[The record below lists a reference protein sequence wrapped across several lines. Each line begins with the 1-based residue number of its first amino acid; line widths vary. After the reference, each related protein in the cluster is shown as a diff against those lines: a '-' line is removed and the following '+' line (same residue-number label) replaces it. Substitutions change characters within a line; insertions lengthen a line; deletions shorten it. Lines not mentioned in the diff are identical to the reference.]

1 MTIKIYPSLMQGE
14 PIEQHEYHGGSIG
27 AWLESHGIEFS
38 NLSAQPIQVSV
49 DGVALPVEAWK
60 TTIIQATHEV
70 DVRILPHGG
79 VFNALSSIIR
89 KLDPALNWF
98 LKGMSPKTAN
108 NNQQSG
114 QKLEAVE
121 ASANEAKLGA
131 VVPELAGRF
140 RRFPDYLVPPRR
152 YFASPREQWLEF
164 LCCIGPG
171 QYLVADADVKV
182 GETPFSSLGAD
193 AQYGIYAPGTDLA
206 AVAGHEH
213 WHTVDE
219 VGATSSGTAGL
230 ELSVEYSSN
239 INPTAASYQ
248 FNGGSISV
256 NPVDGR
262 FPEAWGVGTVLDIR
276 LPQAY
281 EITQEGDPEAGFY
294 NRINGNFREI
304 SPTPGQAIRASGDIT
319 GQYFVSER
327 SIDENGDGWI
337 TLTQGEGVIGDLPLG
352 PMSIAFYIN
361 GRRYRLTSSSDQAVT
376 IEAIS
381 EGAAVGGWAGF
392 PVVTSSTV
400 SISVDSSTIY
410 GDWTSMFR
418 ACPPAERTDTFELDF
433 FFPGGLAYIEDD
445 GDLSGRSVTVE
456 IQYRDA
462 TIGGAF
468 ASAYRTYSQ
477 ATLDQIG
484 FTERITLANALPEV
498 RIRRVGS
505 QDTSTQLQD
514 KIQWYGLRS
523 RLATRTIYPN
533 WTTMSIRLRGGGRLG
548 AQSENQINVVATRV
562 LPTLQAGGIWGAA
575 TPTRDISAF
584 VKYIATTIGY
594 TDADLDMEELQRLH
608 AVWASRGET
617 LDHVFDETTVRD
629 ALSLALGAGMAELTI
644 SDGRIKPVRDDV
656 RTQFEQGYSPQN
668 MTGPLRR
675 AFRSP
680 RPGDAD
686 GVEVEFVNG
695 ETWAKDVV
703 RCLLPGDQGFKIQR
717 IKADGVTDR
726 TRAYRIG
733 MRARRRLRYRNW
745 EYSFMTELDSLNS
758 DYLSYVP
765 LVDDI
770 PGYGKSAIL
779 EAIYQSGS
787 LAVLQVSEPLTWEA
801 GKTHV
806 VAYRKPDGTLAGPF
820 LAQPGADAF
829 SILADI
835 PQPWPV
841 VTLKQ
846 EPPHVYFGTSTAWCF
861 PALITDI
868 RPGGNDGASVAA
880 ENYDG
885 RVYAS
890 DNDFPPT

>member
-1 MTIKIYPSLMQGE
+1 MTIKIYPSLMPGE
-14 PIEQHEYHGGSIG
+14 PIEQHDFHGGSIG
-27 AWLESHGIEFS
+27 QWLENHGIQYSDIAE
-38 NLSAQPIQVSV
+38 QPIQVWV
-49 DGVALPVEAWK
+49 DGASLPVEAWK
-60 TTIIQATHEV
+60 TAIIGKNDQVE
-70 DVRILPHGG
+70 VRILPHGG

-98 LKGMSPKTAN
+98 LKGISPKTAN

-171 QYLVADADVKV
+171 QYLVADGDVKV

-239 INPTAASYQ
+239 INPTAAAYQ
-248 FNGGSISV
+248 FNGASIFV
-256 NPVDGR
+256 NPVDGS
-262 FPEAWGVGTVLDIR
+262 FPEAWGVGTVIDIR
-276 LPQAY
+276 LPQTY
-281 EITQEGDPEAGFY
+281 EITQVGDPEAGYY
-294 NRINGNFREI
+294 NRISGNFREI
-304 SPTPGQAIRASGDIT
+304 APVPGLAIRASGDVT
-319 GQYFVSER
+319 GQYFIAER
-327 SIDENGDGWI
+327 SLDANGDGWV
-337 TLTQGEGVIGDLPLG
+337 TLTTGEGVISDLPLG
-352 PMSIAFYIN
+352 FKSIAFYVN
-361 GRRYRLTSSSDQAVT
+361 GRRYRLTSSSSQAVT

-381 EGAAVGGWAGF
+381 EGATVTGWAGF
-392 PVVTSSTV
+392 PSVASSTV
-400 SISVDSSTIY
+400 SISVDPSTIY
-410 GDWTSMFR
+410 GDWTSLFR

-445 GDLSGRSVTVE
+445 GDLSGRSVAVE

-462 TIGGAF
+462 AVGGAF
-468 ASAYRTYSQ
+468 TSVHRTYYQ

-484 FTERITLANALPEV
+484 FTERITLAIALPEV

-523 RLATRTIYPN
+523 RLATRTVYPN

-548 AQSENQINVVATRV
+548 AQSENQINVVATRI
-562 LPTLQAGGIWGAA
+562 LPTLQAGGVWGAA

-608 AVWASRGET
+608 AVWTSRGET
-617 LDHVFDETTVRD
+617 FDHVQDETTVRE
-629 ALSLALGAGMAELTI
+629 ALNLALGAGMAELTI
-644 SDGRIKPVRDDV
+644 DDGRIKPVRDDV

-686 GVEVEFVNG
+686 GVEVEFVN
-695 ETWAKDVV
+695 EATWAKDVV
-703 RCLLPGDQGFKIQR
+703 RCYLPGDQGFKIQR
-717 IKADGVTDR
+717 VKAEGVTSR

-733 MRARRRLRYRNW
+733 MRRRREMKYRVW
-745 EYSFMTELDSLNS
+745 DYSFSTELDALNS

-779 EAIYQSGS
+779 ESIEASGGMA
-787 LAVLQVSEPLTWEA
+787 LLHVSEPMTWVE
-801 GKTHV
+801 GQTHV
-806 VAYRKPDGTLAGPF
+806 VAYRRPDGTLAGPF
-820 LAQPGADAF
+820 IAQPGPDEY

-835 PQPWPV
+835 STPWPV
-841 VTLKQ
+841 VSLTQ
-846 EPPHVYFGTSTAWCF
+846 EPPHIYFGTATRWSF
-861 PALITDI
+861 PALITEI
-868 RPGGNDGASVAA
+868 RPNGNEAASVGAV
-880 ENYDG
+880 NYDA

-890 DNDFPPT
+890 DDELPPA